1 MTIQEL
7 AKQLDTT
14 EQEII
19 NLGIS
24 EEILNQD
31 GTPTEKGYNLG
42 YFEEVPK
49 MSYSKLIEILSQLEP
64 KELQKLKKEPSRESG
79 GSLWFLAN

>member
-7 AKQLDTT
+7 AKQLGTT

-19 NLGIS
+19 NIGLS
-24 EEILNQD
+24 EGILNQD

-42 YFEEVPK
+42 YFEEVPE
-49 MSYSKLIEILSQLEP
+49 MSYHKLIEILSQLEP
-64 KELQKLKKEPSRESG
+64 ADLQKLKNEFINPLSE
-79 GSLWFLAN
+79 LN